1 MTKIDLI
8 NKQIEQ
14 INQTFLGR
22 DSKFLDESARNL
34 HELRDFYYLYFQYYY
49 LYFQYGRDKKENFFN
64 IEKEDLVADYKE
76 LNNWFWE
83 LELMH
88 MVPEKLSRIFNAEMF
103 N

>member
-14 INQTFLGR
+14 INQSFLGR

-34 HELRDFYYLYFQYYY
+34 HELRDFYYLYFQYE
-49 LYFQYGRDKKENFFN
+49 RDKKENFFN

-76 LNNWFWE
+76 LNNMFWD
-83 LELMH
+83 LNLQY
-88 MVPEKLSRIFNAEMF
+88 MVPKKLDKIFNPGDF
-103 N
+103 